1 MRVGKFDFGCLIE
14 TKVKERRADRILQ
27 SVFNEWS
34 FLSNYEEHRLGRL
47 WLVWKNNVRVTPL
60 YKTSQMITCSIYIE
74 GRREEFFVSFIYA
87 SNFVADRRILW
98 EDIKYHHDSPL
109 FQGKAWL
116 ICGDFNEVLDGEDH
130 SLYESAPSISPGM
143 RDFQNLVHSCELTDL
158 SYQGPRFT
166 WSNKR
171 QDGVIC
177 KKLDR
182 VLVSR
187 QWLQQYDQSYSVFE
201 PGGCWDHLKCRFYIK
216 EQEKKVKR
224 PFKFTN
230 ALTSMADYKETIEE
244 IWAQTP
250 QLHHSTAAMFML
262 SKKLKSMKPQLR
274 HMGKKLLGDISIK
287 TKEAYKKLCELQ
299 TATMMAPTTQ
309 SVYAEAVAY
318 ARWQRMSEIEE
329 KYLLQKAKLHWMAA
343 GDQNNKMFYNAAK
356 SREVRNNIKEI
367 QCENGANASNQEQ
380 IKAEAE
386 RYFKDFL
393 TVKPPDYVEWS
404 REELAELLEFKSA
417 KEDTIMLTH
426 EVSEDEIKKCF
437 SQCLPTNLQARMGL
451 LVSSSKKLGQSL
463 DVIS

>member
-1 MRVGKFDFGCLIE
+1 M
-14 TKVKERRADRILQ
+14 
-27 SVFNEWS
+27 
-34 FLSNYEEHRLGRL
+34 
-47 WLVWKNNVRVTPL
+47 
-60 YKTSQMITCSIYIE
+60 
-74 GRREEFFVSFIYA
+74 
-87 SNFVADRRILW
+87 
-98 EDIKYHHDSPL
+98 
-109 FQGKAWL
+109 
-116 ICGDFNEVLDGEDH
+116 
-130 SLYESAPSISPGM
+130 
-143 RDFQNLVHSCELTDL
+143 
-158 SYQGPRFT
+158 

-171 QDGVIC
+171 QDGVIY

-201 PGGCWDHLKCRFYIK
+201 PGGCSDHLKCRFYIK

-309 SVYAEAVAY
+309 SVHAEAVAY

-329 KYLLQKAKLHWMAA
+329 KYLRQKAKLHWMAA
-343 GDQNNKMFYNAAK
+343 GDQNNKMFYIAAK

-367 QCENGANASNQEQ
+367 QCENGATASNQEQ

-404 REELAELLEFKSA
+404 REELAELLEFKCA

-463 DVIS
+463 DVISW